1 MAFSNRTMQHMTN
14 RAGTSARDA
23 YDQLRHT
30 AEDYLGHGRESA
42 THMAHSVQD
51 SLREHPVRWLL
62 VGIGVGCLISAALL
76 DR

>member
-1 MAFSNRTMQHMTN
+1 MAFSNRTMQHMSE
-14 RAGTSARDA
+14 RAGASARDA
-23 YDQLRHT
+23 YDQLRDT
-30 AEDYLGHGRESA
+30 AGDYLSHGRESA

-51 SLREHPVRWLL
+51 SLKEHPVRWLL